1 MKIEEL
7 KWRLAQF
14 LGVAGIIEIAVD
26 LINRE
31 KEFLEFL
38 SSIQSSSH
46 RTLEA
51 LGMGFALECVWREFE
66 LKINEEGRSL
76 EEEVNSSVIDTL
88 IDVTNGFFSHWRKG
102 EERIGQ
108 EEQAKFLEAIE
119 EVTKDL

>member
-14 LGVAGIIEIAVD
+14 LEVTGITEIAAD
-26 LINRE
+26 LANRK

-38 SSIQSSSH
+38 SSIQSPSPKM
-46 RTLEA
+46 LGV
-51 LGMGFALECVWREFE
+51 LGMGFTLECVWREFE
-66 LKINEEGRSL
+66 LKINEEERSL

-119 EVTKDL
+119 EVTKSL